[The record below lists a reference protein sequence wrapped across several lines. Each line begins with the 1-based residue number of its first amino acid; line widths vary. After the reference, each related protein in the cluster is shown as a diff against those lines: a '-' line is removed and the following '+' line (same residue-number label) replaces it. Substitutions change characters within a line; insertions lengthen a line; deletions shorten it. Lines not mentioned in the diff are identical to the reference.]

1 MKNQYV
7 SPLTEDVQ
15 LDALMVTFGDAL
27 AVSIHSDEY
36 NGGGL

>member
-15 LDALMVTFGDAL
+15 LDSLMVTFGDTLSA
-27 AVSIHSDEY
+27 SISKEEY